1 MSRVG
6 VLRFPGTNCDRDI
19 WKSLE
24 MTGHQPEWI
33 WYENTFDP
41 AEYDAYL
48 VPGGFSY
55 GDYLRSG
62 ALAALSPA
70 VDSLKKANDLG
81 KPIFGICNGF
91 QILCEAGLLP
101 GALMRNERGRFIDQ
115 WVDLKL
121 ANKSQ
126 WSPYEEGKVYRMPM
140 AHADGRFFIN
150 DEGLQKIKANGQIW
164 LTYEDNPNGSVADIA
179 GLMNEKGNVVG
190 FLNLPYFAKE
200 KELRSEIS
208 AFLVTLINVY
218 VAVAPG
224 VTNIVTGGHHC
235 LTVLARVVTVPRR
248 TRTVVAV

>member
-19 WKSLE
+19 WKSIE
-24 MTGHQPEWI
+24 MKNKTPEWL
-33 WYENTFDP
+33 WYEDSFDP
-41 AEYDAYL
+41 KTYDAYL

-70 VDSLKKANDLG
+70 VDCLKEAAEMG

-101 GALMRNERGRFIDQ
+101 GALMRNESGRFIDQ

-121 ANKSQ
+121 QNTSQ
-126 WSPYEEGKVYRMPM
+126 WAPYETGKVFRMPM

-150 DEGLQKIKANGQIW
+150 EDGLQDLKNNKQIW
-164 LTYEDNPNGSVADIA
+164 LTYESNPNGSVENIA
-179 GLMNEKGNVVG
+179 GIMNEKKNVVG
-190 FLNLPYFAKE
+190 MMPHPDRALFEWMGSTDGLQFFDWK
-200 KELRSEIS
+200 
-208 AFLVTLINVY
+208 
-218 VAVAPG
+218 G
-224 VTNIVTGGHHC
+224 
-235 LTVLARVVTVPRR
+235 
-248 TRTVVAV
+248 

>member
-24 MTGHQPEWI
+24 TKGYKPEWI
-33 WYENTFDP
+33 WYEDIFKPDSF
-41 AEYDAYL
+41 DAYL

-70 VDSLKKANDLG
+70 VESLKEAATIG

-101 GALMRNERGRFIDQ
+101 GALMRNEGGRFIDQ
-115 WVDLKL
+115 WVDLKV

-126 WSPYEEGKVYRMPM
+126 WSPFEEGQVYSMPM
-140 AHADGRFFIN
+140 AHADGRYFIA
-150 DEGLQKIKANGQIW
+150 DKDFVELQNNSQIW
-164 LTYEDNPNGSVADIA
+164 LTYSDNPNGSVGDIA
-179 GLMNEKGNVVG
+179 GVMNKEGNVVG
-190 FLNLPYFAKE
+190 MMPHPDRALFEWMGSKDGLHFFDWQG
-200 KELRSEIS
+200 S
-208 AFLVTLINVY
+208 
-218 VAVAPG
+218 
-224 VTNIVTGGHHC
+224 
-235 LTVLARVVTVPRR
+235 
-248 TRTVVAV
+248 

>member
-19 WKSLE
+19 WKSIE
-24 MTGHQPEWI
+24 MKNQTPEWI
-33 WYENTFDP
+33 WYEETFDP
-41 AEYDAYL
+41 DEYDAYL

-70 VDSLKKANDLG
+70 VQSLKEAGASG

-101 GALMRNERGRFIDQ
+101 GALMRNESGRFIDQ

-121 ANKSQ
+121 QNKSQ
-126 WSPYEEGKVYRMPM
+126 WSPYEEGRVFQMPM

-150 DEGLQKIKANGQIW
+150 QQGLEELKQKKQIW
-164 LTYEDNPNGSVADIA
+164 LTYETNPNGSVDDIA
-179 GLMNEKGNVVG
+179 GVMNEQGNVVG
-190 FLNLPYFAKE
+190 MMPHPDRALFEWMGSTDGLQFFDWK
-200 KELRSEIS
+200 
-208 AFLVTLINVY
+208 
-218 VAVAPG
+218 G
-224 VTNIVTGGHHC
+224 
-235 LTVLARVVTVPRR
+235 
-248 TRTVVAV
+248 